1 MFFRSSQSW
10 LNHALRNCK
19 YSVVLQA
26 GRESVA
32 SIGQEDLEG
41 LEKAPS
47 TVWEWSE
54 INEQNPASLN
64 RAKEYAI
71 NSGGQETH
79 FIM

>member
-1 MFFRSSQSW
+1 M
-10 LNHALRNCK
+10 
-19 YSVVLQA
+19 
-26 GRESVA
+26 A